1 MVLNNEYEPS
11 PAKWVRDQVQ
21 KYEGSGGTEGT
32 MMRGMPVIIV
42 TTLGARSGKVRKVP
56 LMRVEHDGEYAA
68 VASMGGAVK
77 NPVWYHNLVAHPE
90 VEVRDGTVVQAMT
103 AREVTG
109 EEKAIWW
116 ERCVAAFP
124 DYASYQAKTQR
135 VIPVFVLT
143 ASRAPSQ
150 EVGPDGDG
158 VPRTTG

>member
-1 MVLNNEYEPS
+1 MVLNGEYEPS

-21 KYEGSGGTEGT
+21 EYEGSGGTEGT
-32 MMRGMPVIIV
+32 MMRNMPVIIV

-56 LMRVEHDGEYAA
+56 LMRVEHDGEYA
-68 VASMGGAVK
+68 
-77 NPVWYHNLVAHPE
+77 HPE
-90 VEVRDGTVVQAMT
+90 LEVRDGTVVQAMT
-103 AREVTG
+103 AREVAG

-124 DYASYQAKTQR
+124 DYASYQAKTER

-143 ASRAPSQ
+143 ASRASSQ